1 MQHLSELEGDLAE
14 LRAAYDQYFQGNERL
29 PPLKRHDAFK
39 KQYLKMKGSSVR
51 QTAVKFRLESIGQ
64 KLLTYERLW
73 ERTLKEIENG
83 TYKRDLA
90 RLKRHQKDPGQKK
103 STADFDVDED
113 LDLSDLD
120 SGEDDLSSV
129 IAAAEKAVEA
139 VTARPATPA
148 IPPVKPLTGVAPAIM
163 PAVPPV
169 TPSGGVKPAAPVAG
183 LKPITNPFAQAA
195 APVAPPKITSGSFP
209 AVTPAGPPKIT
220 SGSFPAVT
228 PAGPPKITGA
238 FPAVTPAGA
247 PKVTGAGPAVP
258 KGAAS
263 VAPAGPPKVTGAL
276 PAVTPKMPSGPLP
289 APPRPAV
296 AAPRAPTGGDGGLS
310 DQKIKAIYDA
320 YVMAKKRTGED
331 TRAITLDSVAS
342 SLKKQVPELMKQ
354 HNAKS
359 VEVKVVIKDGKAI
372 LRALPKE

>member
-1 MQHLSELEGDLAE
+1 MQDLSALEGDLAE

-39 KQYLKMKGSSVR
+39 KQYLKMKGSAVR

-73 ERTLKEIENG
+73 ERTLKEIEAG
-83 TYKRDLA
+83 TYKRELA
-90 RLKRHQKDPGQKK
+90 RIKRHHKDASPAKRD
-103 STADFDVDED
+103 ADFDVDED

-120 SGEDDLSSV
+120 AGDDLSSV

-139 VTARPATPA
+139 VAKPVTPA
-148 IPPVKPLTGVAPAIM
+148 IPSVKPVT

-169 TPSGGVKPAAPVAG
+169 TPSGGVKPAAVAG
-183 LKPITNPFAQAA
+183 LKPITNPFAQA
-195 APVAPPKITSGSFP
+195 VAPS
-209 AVTPAGPPKIT
+209 GPPKIT

-228 PAGPPKITGA
+228 PAGT
-238 FPAVTPAGA
+238 
-247 PKVTGAGPAVP
+247 PKVTGAFPSPA
-258 KGAAS
+258 
-263 VAPAGPPKVTGAL
+263 
-276 PAVTPKMPSGPLP
+276 
-289 APPRPAV
+289 RPATP
-296 AAPRAPTGGDGGLS
+296 AAATPRAPAAGGDGGLS
-310 DQKIKAIYDA
+310 EQKIKAIYDA

-359 VEVKVVIKDGKAI
+359 VEFKVVIKDGKAI